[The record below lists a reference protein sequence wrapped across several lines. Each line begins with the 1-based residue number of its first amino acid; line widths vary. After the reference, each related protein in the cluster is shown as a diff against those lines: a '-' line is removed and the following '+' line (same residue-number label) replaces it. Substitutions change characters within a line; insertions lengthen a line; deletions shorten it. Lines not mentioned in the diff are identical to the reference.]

1 MRLPAAAVFVLL
13 LVQVPMQVVFRSR
26 VAVVRLALVAQL
38 LLPLVRVLV
47 LVVTFR
53 CALAGTLALRLVR
66 RAARTW
72 AVLSKSPLVHR
83 PLAWVV
89 PCRSAVV
96 LQPMLQ
102 VVRLPSIRQTVWQAL
117 AGLYR

>member
-38 LLPLVRVLV
+38 LWPLVRVLA

-53 CALAGTLALRLVR
+53 CALAG
-66 RAARTW
+66 
-72 AVLSKSPLVHR
+72 
-83 PLAWVV
+83 
-89 PCRSAVV
+89 
-96 LQPMLQ
+96 M
-102 VVRLPSIRQTVWQAL
+102 
-117 AGLYR
+117 